1 MVQINYTTVGGDT
14 LPSVAEAC
22 GHPGEWQAILEVN
35 PWINESSDYMSVPP
49 GSSVLL
55 PGDWIPAGYEPP
67 AGPGAEN
74 SGGTVDMSTMTAAE
88 LIQLAGE
95 AQTLA
100 ELDAID
106 AAARG
111 RVTVSDAVYA
121 RRQVLLD
128 QGVAA

>member
-1 MVQINYTTVGGDT
+1 MPQINYTVQGGDT

-22 GHPGEWQAILEVN
+22 GHSGEWPAILETN

-55 PGDWIPAGYEPP
+55 PMDWVPAGWETP
-67 AGPGAEN
+67 AEAE
-74 SGGTVDMSTMTAAE
+74 SELVTVDLNTLTASE

>member
-22 GHPGEWQAILEVN
+22 GHSGEWRAILDVN
-35 PWINESSDYMSVPP
+35 PWIAESSDYMSVPP

-55 PGDWIPAGYEPP
+55 PGDWIPAGWEPP
-67 AGPGAEN
+67 AEAEAEI
-74 SGGTVDMSTMTAAE
+74 GSTAE
-88 LIQLAGE
+88 LSSASASELVQLAGE

-111 RVTVSDAVYA
+111 RVTVTDAVYA
-121 RRQVLLD
+121 RRETLLG
-128 QGVAA
+128 QGATA